1 MADLFPF
8 ARRTAPTA
16 RPTRA
21 ALPRVAAV
29 RFAGGLCT
37 AACMY
42 ALGPDCDCYCNGS
55 NHQSGLRC
63 DGFTQEGLKL

>member
-1 MADLFPF
+1 MLDLFPF
-8 ARRTAPTA
+8 AARRTSPV
-16 RPTRA
+16 PKYK
-21 ALPRVAAV
+21 LPKVAAV

-42 ALGPDCDCYCNGS
+42 AITADCDCFCNGT

-63 DGFTQEGLKL
+63 DPVKQDALAV